1 MNDIQPRTLKQLQL
15 LADGL
20 KENPDYM
27 AWVFANFQ
35 KIEKLS
41 DAKLMQALGTSQA
54 GYARISLCKR
64 PLADSQDFASQMK
77 QIADYSNTD
86 PSLLANIIR
95 QVDAVQALRSKPDD
109 LAEAEDKSVPEHL
122 QGAVLAAARDRMDLD
137 QGPESETDQ
146 QDDQEGTEGGNDLVD
161 E

>member
-1 MNDIQPRTLKQLQL
+1 MNDIQPRTLKQLRL

-27 AWVFANFQ
+27 AWVFASYQ

-41 DAKLMQALGTSQA
+41 EAQLIQALGTSPA
-54 GYARISLCKR
+54 GYARILLCKR
-64 PLADSQDFASQMK
+64 PLADSQNFASQMK
-77 QIADYSNTD
+77 QIADYSGAD
-86 PSLLANIIR
+86 PSSLANIIR
-95 QVDAVQALRSKPDD
+95 QVDAVQALYSKPED
-109 LAEAEDKSVPEHL
+109 LAEAEGNSLPKYVK
-122 QGAVLAAARDRMDLD
+122 GGILAAARDHMDLD
-137 QGPESETDQ
+137 QSPESETDK

>member
-1 MNDIQPRTLKQLQL
+1 MNDIQPRTLRQLRL
-15 LADGL
+15 LADRL
-20 KENPDYM
+20 KEDPDYM
-27 AWVFANFQ
+27 AWVFANYQ

-41 DAKLMQALGTSQA
+41 EAQLMQALGTSPA

-77 QIADYSNTD
+77 QIADYSDTD

-95 QVDAVQALRSKPDD
+95 QVDAVQALHSKPED
-109 LAEAEDKSVPEHL
+109 LTEAEGTSLPEYL
-122 QGAVLAAARDRMDLD
+122 QGGVLAAARDRMNLD
-137 QGPESETDQ
+137 QSPESDTDQ